1 MRAGSW
7 GRDDG
12 DLFDGDR
19 VSVWE
24 DETVLGVGGGDGCTT
39 VRMYLMP
46 LKRARKCGSRGTFY
60 VHFATIKK
68 LIWQNVY
75 NTLL

>member
-1 MRAGSW
+1 MGTCLM
-7 GRDDG
+7 GTEF
-12 DLFDGDR
+12 L
-19 VSVWE
+19 WE

-68 LIWQNVY
+68 LIWQNMY